1 MALTQLTNLTGYE
14 VSLVPK
20 GANKKRFLVVKEN
33 NGDSEMNKKLLE
45 RILKEGLK
53 DEDAVA
59 KVAKNLGMSEDET
72 EVLKAVMKLVGEG
85 GMPAEKLMKAM
96 KEMGYEVDKMEDEEE
111 EKEKNTEK
119 EDDPSKKKDEEV
131 NKEQRKG
138 GDVKVPVQKEDG
150 SWDLSGVDESLRPV
164 MQVIC
169 KSNEQLAKALND
181 QKTANVS
188 LAEKLKTEKDARV
201 LKEFEEKAISFG
213 HLGQDA
219 KNLAKVLKAAHEADP
234 ENGAAIEEILKSA
247 NAKIEQ
253 SNLFAE
259 KGTTGSGFGKAGA
272 GAWSKIEKMAQEIS
286 KSDPKVSSAEAIEL
300 VLKKHPEL
308 YDEYTNEKRRA

>member
-14 VSLVPK
+14 VSLVPM
-20 GANKKRFLVVKEN
+20 GANKKKRFLVVKEN
-33 NGDSEMNKKLLE
+33 NGDLEMNKKLLE

-72 EVLKAVMKLVGEG
+72 DVLKAVMKLCGEG

-96 KEMGYEVDKMEDEEE
+96 TDMGYGVEEMEEE

-119 EDDPSKKKDEEV
+119 EDAPSDKKDEEV
-131 NKEQRKG
+131 NKENKG
-138 GDVKVPVQKEDG
+138 GVVKVPVQKEDG
-150 SWDLSGVDESLRPV
+150 SWDLSGVDDSLRPV

-181 QKTANVS
+181 QKTANAS

-272 GAWSKIEKMAQEIS
+272 GAWSKIEKMAQDIS
-286 KSDPKVSSAEAIEL
+286 KSDPKVSNAEAIDL

-308 YDEYTNEKRRA
+308 YEEYSNEKRRA